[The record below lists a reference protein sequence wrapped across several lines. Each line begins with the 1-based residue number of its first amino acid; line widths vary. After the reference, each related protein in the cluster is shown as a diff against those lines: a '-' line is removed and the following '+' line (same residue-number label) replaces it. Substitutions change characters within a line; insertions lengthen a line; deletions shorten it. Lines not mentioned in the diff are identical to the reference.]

1 MAANENS
8 IVQLAIQ
15 IKNGIMKHVNVS
27 VEIILHIKKDYSW
40 NPSTCICEN
49 AKYLKSSVDDSKI
62 AFDEIIYFMDIVS
75 TNVTSIMST
84 NVTSTMLTN
93 FCNKKLGYKMNC
105 YILHTVLLVIM

>member
-1 MAANENS
+1 M
-8 IVQLAIQ
+8 
-15 IKNGIMKHVNVS
+15 S

-49 AKYLKSSVDDSKI
+49 AKYLKSSADDSKI

-75 TNVTSIMST
+75 TNVTSITST

-105 YILHTVLLVIM
+105 YILHTVLLAIM